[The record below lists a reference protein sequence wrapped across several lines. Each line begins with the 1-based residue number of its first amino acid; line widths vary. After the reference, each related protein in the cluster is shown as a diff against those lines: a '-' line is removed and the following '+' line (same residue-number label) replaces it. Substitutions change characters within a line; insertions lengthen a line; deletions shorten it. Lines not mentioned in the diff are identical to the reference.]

1 MQQLKQNQQH
11 VLWPPAKIPTPRFG
25 SDVAAR
31 RSRAA
36 LRAAVLQVPKEY
48 DAATAPTALHA
59 NMTAAT
65 AAAAH
70 ASRDCRRI
78 GVGLDIEE

>member
-1 MQQLKQNQQH
+1 MQQFKQNQQH
-11 VLWPPAKIPTPRFG
+11 VLRPPAKIATPRFG

-31 RSRAA
+31 LNRAA

-48 DAATAPTALHA
+48 EAATAPTALHA

-70 ASRDCRRI
+70 ASRDGRRI
-78 GVGLDIEE
+78 GVGFEFDA

>member
-11 VLWPPAKIPTPRFG
+11 VLQPPAKIATPRFG

-31 RSRAA
+31 SCRAA

-59 NMTAAT
+59 NITAAI

-70 ASRDCRRI
+70 ASRDGRRI
-78 GVGLDIEE
+78 GVGFDIDA